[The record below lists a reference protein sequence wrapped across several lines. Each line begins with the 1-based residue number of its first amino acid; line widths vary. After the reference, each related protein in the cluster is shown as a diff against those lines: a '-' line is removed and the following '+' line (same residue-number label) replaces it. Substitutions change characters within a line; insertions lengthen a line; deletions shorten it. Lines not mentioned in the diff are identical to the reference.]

1 MNKYFRNAVIAGTLS
16 FWASTSYGNSEAEV
30 GCAVI
35 NMFDEAMVQFSG
47 VLAREDIANV
57 ISSAPEEDNI
67 AAQAARMLGI
77 DGTLSVLVNIDG
89 NGNSY
94 SANYPLNY
102 KVVGNRIEP
111 VLGQNLQ
118 NLGSYTDFK
127 DSFGAFPKVRCVT
140 SN

>member
-1 MNKYFRNAVIAGTLS
+1 MNKYLRNAVIAGTLS
-16 FWASTSYGNSEAEV
+16 SWATISSASSKAEV

-35 NMFDEAMVQFSG
+35 NFFDDAAVQFSG
-47 VLAREDIANV
+47 VLARDDIADV
-57 ISSAPEEDNI
+57 ISNTPEEGNI
-67 AAQAARMLGI
+67 AAQAAKMLGI
-77 DGTLSVLVNIDG
+77 DGTLSVLVNIEG

-111 VLGQNLQ
+111 VLGQNIQ
-118 NLGSYTDFK
+118 TLGSYMDFK
-127 DSFGAFPKVRCVT
+127 ESFGAFPKVRCVT